1 LRAGADV
8 GLMPSLT
15 SATPPSDAPG
25 PGAPQRPPARRSGLL
40 LAVSLLFALPMLL
53 LVLAPLRPPG
63 LPPPIEFDL
72 WLEEVS
78 LQSFRDAFSLV
89 PFGRALWNSAW
100 VCAVAVPLT
109 LLTASWAG
117 LALVLLEGRAR
128 IALGGLLL
136 VLAMVPVT
144 AIWIPRFALFNLLG
158 LVGTHVP
165 LIAPALMGANPLFV
179 LLYFVAMRRIPRE
192 VLEAARLEGAGIL
205 RVWWR
210 IVMPQVRPTTAA
222 IGLLAVVAFWGN
234 FIDPLL
240 YLREERDLT
249 APAMLQSLELLGS
262 TNWSVFLAGALVITV
277 PVVLAFVVAQRF
289 LSSLERGSGWTGR

>member
-1 LRAGADV
+1 
-8 GLMPSLT
+8 MPPAN
-15 SATPPSDAPG
+15 ATLAAPEPRTVPPP
-25 PGAPQRPPARRSGLL
+25 RARRSALL
-40 LAVSLLFALPMLL
+40 LAVAMLFAVPMLL
-53 LVLAPLRPPG
+53 LLLGPLRPPG

-78 LQSFRDAFSLV
+78 LQSFHDAFSLV
-89 PFGRALWNSAW
+89 PFGRALWNSTW

-128 IALGGLLL
+128 LALGGLLL
-136 VLAMVPVT
+136 VLAMVPLT

-192 VLEAARLEGAGIL
+192 VLDAARLEGAGIL

-210 IVMPQVRPTTAA
+210 IVMPQVRPTSTA
-222 IGLLAVVAFWGN
+222 IGLLAAVAFWGN

-249 APAMLQSLELLGS
+249 APPMLRALELLGS
-262 TNWSVFLAGALVITV
+262 TNWSVFLAGALVITL
-277 PVVLAFVVAQRF
+277 PMVVAFLGVQRSF
-289 LSSLERGSGWTGR
+289 WSLERRST

>member
-1 LRAGADV
+1 
-8 GLMPSLT
+8 MPT
-15 SATPPSDAPG
+15 ASATPMTAQTPVAD
-25 PGAPQRPPARRSGLL
+25 PPRRRLWLVLVS
-40 LAVSLLFALPMLL
+40 AVFLVPMLL

-72 WLEEVS
+72 WLEQVS
-78 LQSFRDAFSLV
+78 LQSFHDAFSLV
-89 PFGRALWNSAW
+89 PLGRALWNSVW
-100 VCAVAVPLT
+100 VCLVAVPLT

-158 LVGTHVP
+158 LVGTQVP
-165 LIAPALMGANPLFV
+165 LIAPALMGASPLFV

-192 VLEAARLEGAGIL
+192 VIDAARLEGAGTL
-205 RVWWR
+205 RIWWLV
-210 IVMPQVRPTTAA
+210 VMPLVKPTTAA

-249 APAMLQSLELLGS
+249 APPMLQSLELLGA